1 MKEIN
6 HIEIMQ
12 QLMRDDPLK
21 ALYVMASTLAI
32 DLPNRNSK
40 RKNLEQGKRVQLAYA
55 TLRDLSYS
63 IHDDKA
69 VDCKRGEYE

>member
-1 MKEIN
+1 MNEIN
-6 HIEIMQ
+6 HLEIMQ
-12 QLMRDDPLK
+12 QLMREDPLK
-21 ALYVMASTLAI
+21 ALYVMASMLAV
-32 DLPNRNSK
+32 DLPYRDSK

-69 VDCKRGEYE
+69 VDCKRGENV

>member
-32 DLPNRNSK
+32 DLPNQNNK
-40 RKNLEQGKRVQLAYA
+40 RKNLKQKKRVQLAYA
-55 TLRDLSYS
+55 TLCDLSYS

-69 VDCKRGEYE
+69 VDCKRGDYE

>member
-6 HIEIMQ
+6 HLAIMQ

-21 ALYVMASTLAI
+21 ALFVMASTFAV

-40 RKNLEQGKRVQLAYA
+40 RKNLEQYKRVQLAYA
-55 TLRDLSYS
+55 TLRELSYS
-63 IHDDKA
+63 IHDDKD
-69 VDCKRGEYE
+69 VECKRGDVV